1 MDLVWSKAIKIKVH
15 SIIWNNTLIKIDM
28 KREIFLMIVLGFSQI
43 TTGQKKEIPHLE
55 KLNGTVQLIVNN
67 EPFTM
72 LSGELHNS
80 STGSEHYMQPIWNRM
95 AEKKLNTVIAPIS
108 WELIEP
114 EEGKFD
120 FSIVDSAVEGARKEG
135 LKLVLIWF
143 GSWKNGKSTYIPGWV
158 KTDTKRFP
166 LVKDK
171 ERGTMAILSTL
182 GVNSLKSDAKA
193 FSALMQ
199 HIKQIDSQEHT
210 VVMIQVQNEIGTL
223 DYRASY
229 GMPNIYMRD
238 FSDVANK
245 KFNGPVPNEL
255 IDYLTKNKS
264 KLHPALEKAWGDNGY
279 LKKGNWEELFGPGKQ
294 YSGDDWKNNFSYYT
308 EELFMAWHYA
318 KYVGEVAKQGKDE
331 YALPMYVNAW
341 MKQPNGREPGQYPSG
356 GPLPQVF
363 DIWRAAAPSIDF
375 FAPDIYEVEIFDWV
389 SEEFSTSGNPLMIP
403 ETKSNPASSARAF
416 YALGKYDAIGYAP
429 FGIDGN
435 GILNTT
441 SPNDESL
448 KTAYA
453 SLENILPIISK
464 YRGTEKMT
472 GLFIDSSKEKD
483 EVVMGE
489 YVISLKRNSFAEAQ
503 GLLGVD
509 IENKNEK
516 EEEAAGFL
524 IIQLAENEFLVAGG
538 IGSSILTI
546 SKSNNDS
553 PTQAGYLSVDEVSY
567 SNGEMRTH
575 RLNGD
580 ETAFGGPVVK
590 KGESKIFKMK
600 MYTY

>member
-1 MDLVWSKAIKIKVH
+1 MR
-15 SIIWNNTLIKIDM
+15 TLFI
-28 KREIFLMIVLGFSQI
+28 LMILGFSQLAI
-43 TTGQKKEIPHLE
+43 AQTKDIPHLE
-55 KLNGTVQLIVNN
+55 TKNGTVQLIVND

-80 STGSEHYMQPIWNRM
+80 TTGSEHYMQPIWQSM
-95 AEKKLNTVIAPIS
+95 AEKNLNTVIAPIS
-108 WELIEP
+108 WELIEH

-120 FSIVDSAVEGARKEG
+120 FSIVDSAIKGARKEG

-143 GSWKNGKSTYIPGWV
+143 GSWKNGKSMYTPEWV
-158 KTDTKRFP
+158 KTNTKRFP
-166 LVKDK
+166 LAEDK
-171 ERGTMAILSTL
+171 KGGAMASLSPLGSNTL
-182 GVNSLKSDAKA
+182 KADSKA
-193 FSALMQ
+193 FAAFMK
-199 HIKQIDSQEHT
+199 HIKEFDSKEQT
-210 VVMIQVQNEIGTL
+210 VVMVQVQNEIGSL

-238 FSDVANK
+238 YSDEANEN
-245 KFNGPVPNEL
+245 FNGPVPNEL
-255 IDYLTKNKS
+255 IDYLVKNKNQ
-264 KLHPALEKAWGDNGY
+264 LHPALKKAWGDNGF
-279 LKKGNWEELFGPGKQ
+279 LEEGSWEEVFGPGEK
-294 YSGDDWKNNFSYYT
+294 YTGEDWQNNFSYYT
-308 EELFMAWHYA
+308 EELFMAWNYA
-318 KYVGEVAKQGKDE
+318 KFVGEVARLGKEE
-331 YALPMYVNAW
+331 YSLPMYVNAW
-341 MKQPNGREPGQYPSG
+341 IKQPNGKDPGQYPSG

-389 SEEFSTSGNPLMIP
+389 SEAFSTSGNPLMIP

-441 SPNDESL
+441 SSNDHSL

-453 SLENILPIISK
+453 SLKNILPIISEH
-464 YRGTEKMT
+464 RGTEKMT
-472 GLFIDSSKEKD
+472 GLFIDSSKEND
-483 EVVMGE
+483 QVEMGD

-509 IENKNEK
+509 IENENEK

-538 IGSSILTI
+538 VGSSILSI
-546 SKSNNDS
+546 SKNKSDS
-553 PTQAGYLSVDEVSY
+553 SAQAGYLSVDEVSY
-567 SNGEMRTH
+567 LNGEVLTH

-580 ETAFGGPVVK
+580 ETAFGGPVLK
-590 KGESKIFKMK
+590 KGEAKIFKIK

>member
-1 MDLVWSKAIKIKVH
+1 MRAILIT
-15 SIIWNNTLIKIDM
+15 II
-28 KREIFLMIVLGFSQI
+28 LGFSQI
-43 TTGQKKEIPHLE
+43 AIAQKKNIPHLE
-55 KLNGTVQLIVNN
+55 NINGSVQLIVND

-72 LSGELHNS
+72 LAGELHNS
-80 STGSEHYMQPIWNRM
+80 STGSEHYMQPIWQLM
-95 AEKKLNTVIAPIS
+95 AEKNLNTVIAPIS

-120 FSIVDSAVEGARKEG
+120 FSILDSAIMGARKEG

-143 GSWKNGKSTYIPGWV
+143 GSWKNGKSMYTPEWV
-158 KTDTKRFP
+158 KSNTKRFP
-166 LVKDK
+166 LAEDG
-171 ERGTMAILSTL
+171 EGGSMASLSTL
-182 GVNSLKSDAKA
+182 GANTLKADSKA
-193 FSALMQ
+193 FAAFMK
-199 HIKQIDSQEHT
+199 HIKEVDYQEHT
-210 VVMIQVQNEIGTL
+210 VVLIQVQNEIGSL

-238 FSDVANK
+238 YSDEANK
-245 KFNGPVPNEL
+245 NFKGPVPNEL
-255 IDYLTKNKS
+255 IDYLIKNKNQ
-264 KLHPALEKAWGDNGY
+264 LHPALKKAWGDNGY
-279 LKKGNWEELFGPGKQ
+279 LEEGSWEKVFGKGEK
-294 YSGDDWKNNFSYYT
+294 YTGDDWKNNFSYYT
-308 EELFMAWHYA
+308 EELFMAWNYA
-318 KYVGEVAKQGKDE
+318 KYVGEVAKLGKE
-331 YALPMYVNAW
+331 EFPLPMYVNAW
-341 MKQPNGREPGQYPSG
+341 IKQPNGREPGQYPSG

-429 FGIDGN
+429 FGIDGS
-435 GILNTT
+435 GIINTT

-489 YVISLKRNSFAEAQ
+489 YVISLKRNSFVEAQ
-503 GLLGVD
+503 GLLGVN
-509 IENKNEK
+509 IENKND
-516 EEEAAGFL
+516 EEDEAAGFL
-524 IIQLAENEFLVAGG
+524 IIQLPESEFLVAGG
-538 IGSSILTI
+538 IGSSILSI
-546 SKSNNDS
+546 SKNNNDS
-553 PTQAGYLSVDEVSY
+553 PKKAGYLSVDEVSY

-580 ETAFGGPVVK
+580 ETTFGGPVLK
-590 KGESKIFKMK
+590 KGESKIFKIK